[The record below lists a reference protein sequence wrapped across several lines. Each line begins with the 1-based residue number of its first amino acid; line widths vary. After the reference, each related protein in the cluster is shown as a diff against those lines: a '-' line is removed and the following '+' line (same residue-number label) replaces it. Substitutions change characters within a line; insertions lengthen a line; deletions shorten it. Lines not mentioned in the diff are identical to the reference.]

1 MTSEIAVAI
10 AITVPRLGWSMEEG
24 TFVAWLRRDGDL
36 IKPGEFLFSLESE
49 KATEEI
55 ETLDGGILCI
65 PPDAPKPGD
74 KVQVGQ
80 LLGYLL
86 AEGENAPV
94 TRKEQATAAATVE
107 AAPPASPS
115 VRRLAQGLA
124 VDIAQVSGS
133 GTAGRITEDDVR
145 RRSQPAAASSGPGF
159 SGRPKLA
166 ISPRARR
173 AARALGVDWSRLHGS
188 GRSGRIRERDV
199 QAAAAMGKAG
209 GRLLPLT
216 TIRRTIAAR
225 MVAGVTQAAPVT
237 LTTRVDA
244 TNLVNLRHQF
254 KTAAA
259 PDGVPSYT
267 DLMVKLAA
275 AALTQHPLLQAQW
288 RDDGLFIPDRID
300 IAIAVQTDTG
310 LLVPVV
316 RQADQRTLRQV
327 AAQTRG
333 LITLARAGR
342 LGTDQMRDATFTI
355 TNLGAFGIDA
365 FTPII
370 HLPQSSVLGVGRIA
384 REPAVLDDRIVPRDT
399 VTLSLTFDH
408 RILDGAP
415 AAAFLATLRGCV
427 EQPAPWLMP

>member
-24 TFVAWLRRDGDL
+24 TFVAWLRRNGDL

-94 TRKEQATAAATVE
+94 ARKEQAIAAASMQT
-107 AAPPASPS
+107 APPANPS
-115 VRRLAQGLA
+115 VRRLAQSLA

-145 RRSQPAAASSGPGF
+145 RRSQPAAAGSGPGL
-159 SGRPKLA
+159 SAGPKPA

-173 AARALGVDWSRLHGS
+173 AARALGVDWSRLQGS

-199 QAAAAMGKAG
+199 QAAAAVGKAG

-216 TIRRTIAAR
+216 SIRRTIAAR

-244 TNLVNLRHQF
+244 TNLVNLRQQF
-254 KTAAA
+254 KTAAS

-288 RDDGLFIPDRID
+288 RDDGLFVPDRID
-300 IAIAVQTDTG
+300 IAFAVQTDAG

-327 AAQTRG
+327 AAQTRE
-333 LITLARAGR
+333 LIALARAGR
-342 LGTDQMRDATFTI
+342 LDTDQMRDATFTI

-370 HLPQSSVLGVGRIA
+370 HLPQSAVLGVGRIA
-384 REPAVLDDRIVPRDT
+384 REPAVQDDRVVPRDT
-399 VTLSLTFDH
+399 LTLSLTFDH
-408 RILDGAP
+408 RIVDGAP